1 MKNKKKNIIICIILF
16 VIGAGIGYSIFTI
29 DNNLVKLNYNEI
41 IEKLDNK
48 ENFVLCISRTTCI
61 HCNNYKPKLKRV
73 ASKYNIKIY
82 YTDVDK
88 YTKKE
93 LEDFSSR
100 ISFDGSTP
108 ITLFIKDGEEKT
120 TATRI
125 EGDVSVNKI
134 IDKLKKNSFI
144 K

>member
-1 MKNKKKNIIICIILF
+1 MKNKKKNIIICIILLI
-16 VIGAGIGYSIFTI
+16 IGFSIGYSIFTI

-48 ENFVLCISRTTCI
+48 ETFILCISRTTCI
-61 HCNNYKPKLKRV
+61 HCNNYKPKLKKV

-82 YTDVDK
+82 YTNVDN

-108 ITLFIKDGEEKT
+108 VTLFIKDGEEKT